1 MDFPGRKPLPALDD
15 LPLRKGDPPF
25 SAWGLW
31 ENTQLG
37 SLNYLS
43 DDVVKAAAREEI
55 QTGARVGLK
64 YVPNIQPNHHAN
76 CAASLSTSSIP
87 PCWEGFHSRNIS
99 TTRLRG

>member
-31 ENTQLG
+31 ENAQLG
-37 SLNYLS
+37 SLSYLS

-55 QTGARVGLK
+55 QTGGRVGLK
-64 YVPNIQPNHHAN
+64 YALGYYQVIIAN
-76 CAASLSTSSIP
+76 YEASQSTSSIP
-87 PCWEGFHSRNIS
+87 PCWEGSHFRSIS
-99 TTRLRG
+99 TTRHHG